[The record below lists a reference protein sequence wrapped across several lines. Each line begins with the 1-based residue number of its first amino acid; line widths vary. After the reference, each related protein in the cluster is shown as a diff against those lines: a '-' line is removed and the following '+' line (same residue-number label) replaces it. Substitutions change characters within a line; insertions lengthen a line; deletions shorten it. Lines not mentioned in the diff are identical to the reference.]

1 MRHYFLLI
9 LIVISASCNAQSQKE
24 EKTSPQ
30 LKVGAENIDDY
41 LPLLKDKKVALLA
54 NHSSLVN
61 KTHLADTLLSL
72 DINIIKVFAPEH
84 GFRGD
89 RPDGETIDSSKDPKT
104 GIPIVSMYGKNKS
117 LPASLLEDVDVL
129 IFDIQDVGVR
139 FFTYISAMA
148 YAMKSCAIS
157 DTKFLVLDRPNPNG
171 MFVDGPMLDSAFS
184 SYIGMLPI
192 PVAHGLTVGE
202 LAEMINGEKWIGDKP
217 CDLTVAKITGY
228 NHKMGYDL
236 PVKPSPNLPSD
247 KSIILY
253 PSLALFEGTAISVG
267 RGTYEP
273 FVQYG
278 HPSFTDLK
286 HTFTPVSI
294 PNMSSKPPLENQKCY
309 GYSFENTEVKPE
321 FTLRYLLDAYN
332 QFQDKESF
340 FLKTNYFNLLVG
352 NDQTMKQIKSGMT
365 EAQIKATWQ
374 ADLEKYKTKRKKYLL
389 YKDFE

>member
-9 LIVISASCNAQSQKE
+9 LIIISSSCTAQQEQNKE
-24 EKTSPQ
+24 PNKSI
-30 LKVGAENIDDY
+30 KVGAESLAEY

-54 NHSSLVN
+54 NHSSLVG
-61 KTHLADTLLSL
+61 KTHLVDTLLSN
-72 DINIIKVFAPEH
+72 DVNIVKVFAPEH

-89 RPDGETIDSSKDPKT
+89 RPDGATIDSTKDPKT
-104 GIPIVSMYGKNKS
+104 GIPIISMYGKNKS
-117 LPASLLEDVDVL
+117 LPQELLEGVDVL

-148 YAMKSCAIS
+148 YAMKSCAAS
-157 DTKFLVLDRPNPNG
+157 DTEFIVLDRPNPNG
-171 MFVDGPMLDSAFS
+171 MLVDGPMLDSAFS
-184 SYIGMLPI
+184 SYVGALPL
-192 PVAHGLTVGE
+192 PAVHGLTVGE
-202 LAEMINGEKWIGDKP
+202 LAKMINGEGWTGDNN
-217 CDLTVAKITGY
+217 CDLTVIPVK
-228 NHKMGYDL
+228 NYDHSMPYIL

-273 FVQYG
+273 FIQYG

-294 PNMSSKPPLENQKCY
+294 PNMSSKPPLEGQQCF
-309 GYSFENTEVKPE
+309 GYTFEEKEVEPG
-321 FTLRYLLDAYN
+321 FTLRYLLEAYKRFEDKDA
-332 QFQDKESF
+332 F

-352 NDQTMKQIKSGMT
+352 NGQTMEQIKLGMN
-365 EAQIKATWQ
+365 EDEIKATWQ
-374 ADLEKYKTKRKKYLL
+374 TGLDKYKTLRKKYLL